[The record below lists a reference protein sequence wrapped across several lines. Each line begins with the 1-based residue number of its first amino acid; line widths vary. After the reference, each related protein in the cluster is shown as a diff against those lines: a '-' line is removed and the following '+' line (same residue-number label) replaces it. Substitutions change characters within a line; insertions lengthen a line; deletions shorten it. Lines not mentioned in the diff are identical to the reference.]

1 MTIEEILKEWD
12 IDSEMDD
19 NHIDNESIKVPKLH
33 AKYIRHLIQA
43 KLKNTKIQ
51 NEFNLLKKTKFR
63 YYRGELSREE
73 LTELNWQQWQGVKP
87 MKNEMEQF
95 LDGDTD
101 LNNIKVKIEYL
112 NSMVYLLE
120 SILGQIKARD
130 WQLKNVLEYKKFI
143 AGG

>member
-1 MTIEEILKEWD
+1 
-12 IDSEMDD
+12 
-19 NHIDNESIKVPKLH
+19 
-33 AKYIRHLIQA
+33 
-43 KLKNTKIQ
+43 
-51 NEFNLLKKTKFR
+51 
-63 YYRGELSREE
+63 

-120 SILGQIKARD
+120 SILQQLKARD
-130 WQLKNVLEYKKFI
+130 WQIKTAVEWKKFL
-143 AGG
+143 AGM